1 MLEMSS
7 FLMVY
12 CFSQQ

>member
-7 FLMVY
+7 VEQDTLG
-12 CFSQQ
+12 